1 MIDEHIVQALKRW
14 APRKDPERMKLYTDC
29 SDFFRINS
37 GDLLQLEGDVFLV
50 GNNTREGRFGLDDEV
65 KYWVKRGLD
74 LQNGKSV
81 VLKLEFHERF
91 DANIG
96 GVRFECFRSPKKES
110 RILDM
115 VHGKPAFM
123 QGRTYHDE
131 KGNNVRVLD
140 FIRGKPVSAT
150 VTALDMDHETFF
162 HTTLPDMLDHFIGC
176 VEAIR
181 FLHDGG
187 EKHGDIRRDHI
198 LIDNE
203 DGHWRWIDFDYSFL
217 HKKSIYAYDLY
228 GLGNVL
234 TFIAGK
240 GDVNPATLQQH
251 EPEIFDTL
259 YWEDLNVV
267 WQNRVSNLKKVYP
280 YIPKSLNDVMLHFSN
295 GSNRRYEI
303 TDEFLSDLKQG
314 AEDVRSAV

>member
-1 MIDEHIVQALKRW
+1 MTSEYITQALNKW
-14 APRKDPERMKLYTDC
+14 APDKNPATMTLHTDT
-29 SDFFRINS
+29 SDFFRVNS
-37 GDLLQLEGDVFLV
+37 GDLLQVEGHVFLV

-65 KYWVKRGLD
+65 KYWVKRGRD
-74 LQNGKSV
+74 LQNGESV
-81 VLKLEFHERF
+81 ILKLEFHERF

-115 VHGKPAFM
+115 VHGKNSFM
-123 QGRTYHDE
+123 QGRTYHDD

-140 FIRGKPVSAT
+140 FIRGKTVSDT
-150 VTALDMDHETFF
+150 VTALDMDHERFF
-162 HTTLPDMLDHFIGC
+162 HTLLPDMLDHFTGC

-181 FLHDGG
+181 FLHDNG

-198 LIDNE
+198 IVDAE
-203 DGHWRWIDFDYSFL
+203 DGQWRWIDFDYSFL
-217 HKKSIYAYDLY
+217 HQKSIYAYDLY

-240 GDVNPATLQQH
+240 GDVNPAVLQR
-251 EPEIFDTL
+251 ERPEVFETL

-267 WQNRVSNLKKVYP
+267 WQNRVSNLRKVYP
-280 YIPKSLNDVMLHFSN
+280 YIPKSLNDVLLHFSN
-295 GSNRRYEI
+295 GSGRRYEI
-303 TDEFLSDLKQG
+303 TDEFVSDLKQA
-314 AEDVRSAV
+314 AEDVRSAA